1 MPSFTI
7 NTDNYKDEIKTAVEK
22 NLYLLDENINKN
34 KDIFIQNYKEQIIK
48 IINDLVSLQKENKI
62 EAVSTLAFILSRIN
76 IDNEI
81 LKYKVYVYGKEIY
94 IDTYDYYASIDV
106 SNIYEFFI
114 KLKNDLH
121 KEIKKYL
128 GIIAQ
133 CNVDSD
139 LYGYLKYYNM
149 YFVNLLREIFSLEEI
164 KLKLKNLNKYP
175 NFYIIQNE
183 IYEKPYLILSLNDK
197 E

>member
-7 NTDNYKDEIKTAVEK
+7 NTDNYKDEIKAAVEK

-34 KDIFIQNYKEQIIK
+34 KDIFIQTYKEQIIK

>member
-7 NTDNYKDEIKTAVEK
+7 NTDNYKDEIKAAVEK

>member
-7 NTDNYKDEIKTAVEK
+7 NTDNYKDEIKAAVEK

-133 CNVDSD
+133 CNVNSD

>member
-133 CNVDSD
+133 CNVNSD